1 VPSAFYVA
9 RQIATLLRFA
19 NETTDPTVAAA
30 LIEKAADLKA
40 QADDTPPPDK
50 GPQAPDVEPRA

>member
-1 VPSAFYVA
+1 LASGFYVT

-19 NETTDPTVAAA
+19 KETNDPKVAAA
-30 LIEKAADLKA
+30 LVEKAADLKA
-40 QADDTPPPDK
+40 QADDMPPPDK